1 MPSIKLMFGAFRCGS
16 EAKGQG
22 SEEATSEGED
32 EEP

>member
-1 MPSIKLMFGAFRCGS
+1 MLMLGVFRCGS
-16 EAKGQG
+16 EATGQG